1 MKPNSRLCFD
11 QTQKRP
17 RGVTLIDLNK
27 KAGVSGFLFTR
38 TGRTCNLV
46 LVGERCN
53 HIGECDLKQVIMFSY
68 GEAK

>member
-27 KAGVSGFLFTR
+27 KAGVSGF
-38 TGRTCNLV
+38 
-46 LVGERCN
+46 
-53 HIGECDLKQVIMFSY
+53 
-68 GEAK
+68 